1 VQELPS
7 ATALWLVNASA
18 TALWLVNAVR
28 GWVPITLV
36 EPPGQPA

>member
-1 VQELPS
+1 VQELP
-7 ATALWLVNASA
+7 SA